1 MSFKFSDIDAVVF
14 DMDGVIFDSESLGL
28 RSWQIVADRY
38 GLGDVSETS
47 KKCIGRNTADTMK
60 IFDEAYGDKVS
71 IEALYEEGKIEMQ
84 KIIASEGLPL
94 KSGVRELLDFLRAQG
109 MRTGLAS
116 STKQA
121 MVKEELGSVGLLDY
135 FSVVIGGDMIKLSK
149 PEPEIYL
156 LACEKLGVS
165 PEKSVCIEDSY
176 NGIISAHRAGLHTI
190 MVPDLLAPTEDILKL
205 VEVLKPSLDD
215 VLCFFQA

>member
-1 MSFKFSDIDAVVF
+1 
-14 DMDGVIFDSESLGL
+14 
-28 RSWQIVADRY
+28 
-38 GLGDVSETS
+38 
-47 KKCIGRNTADTMK
+47 MK
-60 IFDEAYGDKVS
+60 IFDDAYGDKVS

-135 FSVVIGGDMIKLSK
+135 FSVVIGGDMIKRSK

-165 PEKSVCIEDSY
+165 PESP
-176 NGIISAHRAGLHTI
+176 SALRIHTT
-190 MVPDLLAPTEDILKL
+190 VLSLRTGQVSIL
-205 VEVLKPSLDD
+205 
-215 VLCFFQA
+215 